1 MMTASFG
8 DKGLTLIFP
17 DELGQLEVQDLTAL
31 VADNS
36 QAVCYFKGPNLVTQK
51 AQADRALVFSLPVD
65 VDPIYFKK
73 YLTGQKVPSHQTKVL
88 TAYLDHLA
96 PYLDLLGYQ
105 FKPAQATTSAAPTKI
120 SAKAQYRFTKAI
132 ADIPFY
138 VDYEGAKAEVY
149 WLKRNDMVI
158 KKGAVLKQDMPLNQ
172 DGSLG
177 FSQKFALTLRQE
189 HADAIGSDF
198 VTTAD
203 IHLKSV
209 NEVGHLLYFAG
220 TNSWLILK
228 DQAGQTLSSHAIV
241 K

>member
-8 DKGLTLIFP
+8 EKGLTLVFP
-17 DELGQLEVQDLTAL
+17 DELGQLEVQDLAAL

-36 QAVCYFKGPNLVTQK
+36 QAVCYFKGPNLVMQK
-51 AQADRALVFSLPVD
+51 AKADRALVFSLPVD
-65 VDPIYFKK
+65 IEPIYFKK
-73 YLTGQKVPSHQTKVL
+73 YLTDQKVPSHQTEVL
-88 TAYLDHLA
+88 TAYLNKLT

-105 FKPAQATTSAAPTKI
+105 FKAVQETPGAPAKS
-120 SAKAQYRFTKAI
+120 SGKAQYRFTKAI
-132 ADIPFY
+132 AEIPFY
-138 VDYEGAKAEVY
+138 VDYDGAKAEVQ

-172 DGSLG
+172 DGSVG

>member
-1 MMTASFG
+1 MMTASIG
-8 DKGLTLIFP
+8 EKGLTLVFP
-17 DELGQLEVQDLTAL
+17 DELGQLEVQDLAAL

-36 QAVCYFKGPNLVTQK
+36 QAVCYFKGPNLVMQK
-51 AQADRALVFSLPVD
+51 AKADRALVFSLPVD
-65 VDPIYFKK
+65 IEPIYFKK
-73 YLTGQKVPSHQTKVL
+73 YLTDQKVPSHQTKVL
-88 TAYLDHLA
+88 TAYLDKLT
-96 PYLDLLGYQ
+96 PSLDLLGYK
-105 FKPAQATTSAAPTKI
+105 FKPMQETPAAPAK
-120 SAKAQYRFTKAI
+120 SSGKAQYRFTKAI
-132 ADIPFY
+132 AEIPFY
-138 VDYEGAKAEVY
+138 VDYDGAKAEVQ

-172 DGSLG
+172 DGSVG

>member
-8 DKGLTLIFP
+8 EKGLTLVFP
-17 DELGQLEVQDLTAL
+17 DELGQLEVQDLAAL

-36 QAVCYFKGPNLVTQK
+36 QAVCYFKGPNLVMQK
-51 AQADRALVFSLPVD
+51 AKADRALVFSLPVD
-65 VDPIYFKK
+65 IEPIYFKK
-73 YLTGQKVPSHQTKVL
+73 YLTDQKVPSHQTKVL
-88 TAYLDHLA
+88 TAYLNKLT

-105 FKPAQATTSAAPTKI
+105 FKAVQETPAAPAK
-120 SAKAQYRFTKAI
+120 SSGKAQYRFTKAI
-132 ADIPFY
+132 AEIPFY
-138 VDYEGAKAEVY
+138 VDYDGAKAEVQ
-149 WLKRNDMVI
+149 WLKRNEKKK

-172 DGSLG
+172 DGSVG

>member
-8 DKGLTLIFP
+8 EKGLTLVFP
-17 DELGQLEVQDLTAL
+17 DELGQLEVQDLAAL

-36 QAVCYFKGPNLVTQK
+36 QAVCYFKGPNLVMQK
-51 AQADRALVFSLPVD
+51 AKADRALVFSLPVD
-65 VDPIYFKK
+65 IEPTYFKK
-73 YLTGQKVPSHQTKVL
+73 YLTDQKVPSHQTKVL
-88 TAYLDHLA
+88 TAYLNKLT

-105 FKPAQATTSAAPTKI
+105 FKAVQETPAAPAK
-120 SAKAQYRFTKAI
+120 SSGKAQYRFTKAI
-132 ADIPFY
+132 AEIPFY
-138 VDYEGAKAEVY
+138 VDYDGAKAEVQ

-158 KKGAVLKQDMPLNQ
+158 KKGAVLKHDMPLNQ
-172 DGSLG
+172 DGAVG

>member
-1 MMTASFG
+1 MTTASFG
-8 DKGLTLIFP
+8 DKGLKLVFP
-17 DELGQLEVQDLTAL
+17 DELGQLEVLDLTTL
-31 VADNS
+31 VANKS
-36 QAVCYFKGPNLVTQK
+36 QAILYFKGPNLVMQK
-51 AQADRALVFSLPVD
+51 AKADRALVFSLPVD
-65 VDPIYFKK
+65 IEPIYFKK
-73 YLTGQKVPSHQTKVL
+73 YLTDQKVPSHQTKVL
-88 TAYLDHLA
+88 TAYLDKLT

-105 FKPAQATTSAAPTKI
+105 FKAVQETPAEPAKS
-120 SAKAQYRFTKAI
+120 SGKAQYRFTKAI
-132 ADIPFY
+132 AEIPFY
-138 VDYEGAKAEVY
+138 VDYDGAKAEVQ

-172 DGSLG
+172 DGSVG

-189 HADAIGSDF
+189 HADDIGSDF

>member
-8 DKGLTLIFP
+8 EKGLTLVFP
-17 DELGQLEVQDLTAL
+17 DELGQLEVQDLAAL

-36 QAVCYFKGPNLVTQK
+36 QAVCYFKGPNLVMQK
-51 AQADRALVFSLPVD
+51 AKADRALVFSLPVD
-65 VDPIYFKK
+65 IEPIYFKK
-73 YLTGQKVPSHQTKVL
+73 YLTDQKVPSHQTKVL
-88 TAYLDHLA
+88 TAYLNKLT

-105 FKPAQATTSAAPTKI
+105 FKAVQETPAAPAK
-120 SAKAQYRFTKAI
+120 SSGKAQYRFTKAI
-132 ADIPFY
+132 AEIPFY
-138 VDYEGAKAEVY
+138 VDYDGAKAEVQ

-172 DGSLG
+172 DGSVG

-228 DQAGQTLSSHAIV
+228 DQADQTLSSHAIV

>member
-1 MMTASFG
+1 MMTASIG
-8 DKGLTLIFP
+8 EKGLTLVFP
-17 DELGQLEVQDLTAL
+17 DELGQLEVQDLAAL

-36 QAVCYFKGPNLVTQK
+36 QAVCYFKGPNLVMQK
-51 AQADRALVFSLPVD
+51 AKADRALVFSLPVD
-65 VDPIYFKK
+65 IEPTYFKK
-73 YLTGQKVPSHQTKVL
+73 YLTDQKVPSHQTKVL
-88 TAYLDHLA
+88 TAYLNKLT

-105 FKPAQATTSAAPTKI
+105 FKAVQETPAEPAKS
-120 SAKAQYRFTKAI
+120 SGKAQYRFTKAI
-132 ADIPFY
+132 AEIPFY
-138 VDYEGAKAEVY
+138 VDYDGAKAEVQ

-172 DGSLG
+172 DGSVG

>member
-8 DKGLTLIFP
+8 EKGLTLVFP
-17 DELGQLEVQDLTAL
+17 DELGQLEVQDLAAL

-36 QAVCYFKGPNLVTQK
+36 QAVCYFKGPNLVMQK
-51 AQADRALVFSLPVD
+51 AKADRALVFSLPVD
-65 VDPIYFKK
+65 IDPTYFKK
-73 YLTGQKVPSHQTKVL
+73 YLTDQKVPSHQTKVL
-88 TAYLDHLA
+88 TAYLDKLT

-105 FKPAQATTSAAPTKI
+105 FKPMQETPAAPAK
-120 SAKAQYRFTKAI
+120 SSGKAQYRFTKAI
-132 ADIPFY
+132 AEIPFY
-138 VDYEGAKAEVY
+138 VDYDGAKAEVQ

-172 DGSLG
+172 DGSVG

>member
-8 DKGLTLIFP
+8 EKGLTLVFP
-17 DELGQLEVQDLTAL
+17 DELGQLEVQDLAAL

-36 QAVCYFKGPNLVTQK
+36 QAVCYFKGPNLVMQK
-51 AQADRALVFSLPVD
+51 AKADRALVFSLPVD
-65 VDPIYFKK
+65 IEPIYFKK
-73 YLTGQKVPSHQTKVL
+73 YLTDQKVPSHQTKVL
-88 TAYLDHLA
+88 TAYLNKLT

-105 FKPAQATTSAAPTKI
+105 FKAVQETPAAPAK
-120 SAKAQYRFTKAI
+120 SSGKAQYRFTKAI
-132 ADIPFY
+132 AEIPFY
-138 VDYEGAKAEVY
+138 VDYDGAKAEVQ

-172 DGSLG
+172 DGSVG

-209 NEVGHLLYFAG
+209 NEVGHLLNFAG

>member
-1 MMTASFG
+1 MTTASFG
-8 DKGLTLIFP
+8 DKGLKLVFP
-17 DELGQLEVQDLTAL
+17 DELGQLEVQDLAAL

-36 QAVCYFKGPNLVTQK
+36 QAVCYFKGPNLVMQK
-51 AQADRALVFSLPVD
+51 AKADRALVFSLPVD
-65 VDPIYFKK
+65 IEPIYFKK
-73 YLTGQKVPSHQTKVL
+73 YLTDQKVPSHQTKVL
-88 TAYLDHLA
+88 TAYLNKLT

-105 FKPAQATTSAAPTKI
+105 FKAVQETPAEPAKS
-120 SAKAQYRFTKAI
+120 SGKAQYRFTKAI
-132 ADIPFY
+132 AEIPFY
-138 VDYEGAKAEVY
+138 VDYDGAKAEVQ

-172 DGSLG
+172 DGSVG

>member
-8 DKGLTLIFP
+8 EKGLTLVFP
-17 DELGQLEVQDLTAL
+17 DELGQLEVQDLAAL

-36 QAVCYFKGPNLVTQK
+36 QAVCYFKGPNLVMQK
-51 AQADRALVFSLPVD
+51 AKADRALVFSLPVD
-65 VDPIYFKK
+65 IEPTYFKK
-73 YLTGQKVPSHQTKVL
+73 YLTDQKVPSHQTKVL
-88 TAYLDHLA
+88 TAYLNKLT

-105 FKPAQATTSAAPTKI
+105 FKAVQETPAAPAK
-120 SAKAQYRFTKAI
+120 SSGKAQYRFTKAI
-132 ADIPFY
+132 AEIPFY
-138 VDYEGAKAEVY
+138 VDYDGAKAEVQ

-172 DGSLG
+172 DGSVG

-220 TNSWLILK
+220 TNSWLNLK

>member
-8 DKGLTLIFP
+8 EKGLTLVFP
-17 DELGQLEVQDLTAL
+17 DELGQLEVQDLAAL

-36 QAVCYFKGPNLVTQK
+36 QAVCYFKGPNLVMQK
-51 AQADRALVFSLPVD
+51 AKADRALVFSLPVD
-65 VDPIYFKK
+65 IEPIYFKK
-73 YLTGQKVPSHQTKVL
+73 YLTDQKVPSHQTKVL
-88 TAYLDHLA
+88 TAYLDKLT

-105 FKPAQATTSAAPTKI
+105 FKAVQETPAAPAK
-120 SAKAQYRFTKAI
+120 SSGKAQYRFTKAI
-132 ADIPFY
+132 AEIPFY
-138 VDYEGAKAEVY
+138 VDYDGAKAEVQ

-158 KKGAVLKQDMPLNQ
+158 KKGAVLKHDMPLNQ
-172 DGSLG
+172 DGAVG

-189 HADAIGSDF
+189 HADDIGSDF

>member
-1 MMTASFG
+1 MMTASIG
-8 DKGLTLIFP
+8 EKGLTLVFP
-17 DELGQLEVQDLTAL
+17 DELGQLEVQDLAAL

-36 QAVCYFKGPNLVTQK
+36 QAVCYFKGPNLVIQK
-51 AQADRALVFSLPVD
+51 AKADRALVFSLPVD
-65 VDPIYFKK
+65 IEPIYFKK
-73 YLTGQKVPSHQTKVL
+73 YLTDQKVPSHQTKVL
-88 TAYLDHLA
+88 TAYLNKLT

-105 FKPAQATTSAAPTKI
+105 FKAVQETPAAPAK
-120 SAKAQYRFTKAI
+120 SSGKAQYRFTKAI
-132 ADIPFY
+132 AEIPFY
-138 VDYEGAKAEVY
+138 VDYDGAKAEVQ

-172 DGSLG
+172 DGSVG

>member
-1 MMTASFG
+1 MMTASIG
-8 DKGLTLIFP
+8 EKGLTLVFP
-17 DELGQLEVQDLTAL
+17 DELGQLEVQDLAAL

-36 QAVCYFKGPNLVTQK
+36 QAVCYFKGPNLVMQK
-51 AQADRALVFSLPVD
+51 AKADRALVFSLPVD
-65 VDPIYFKK
+65 IEPIYFKK
-73 YLTGQKVPSHQTKVL
+73 YLTDQKVPSHQTKVL
-88 TAYLDHLA
+88 TAYLNKLT

-105 FKPAQATTSAAPTKI
+105 FKAVQETPAEPAKS
-120 SAKAQYRFTKAI
+120 SGKAQYRFTKAI
-132 ADIPFY
+132 AEIPFY
-138 VDYEGAKAEVY
+138 VDYDGAKAEVQ

-172 DGSLG
+172 DGSVG

>member
-1 MMTASFG
+1 M
-8 DKGLTLIFP
+8 
-17 DELGQLEVQDLTAL
+17 
-31 VADNS
+31 
-36 QAVCYFKGPNLVTQK
+36 
-51 AQADRALVFSLPVD
+51 
-65 VDPIYFKK
+65 
-73 YLTGQKVPSHQTKVL
+73 
-88 TAYLDHLA
+88 TAYLDKLT

-105 FKPAQATTSAAPTKI
+105 FKAVQETPAEPAKS
-120 SAKAQYRFTKAI
+120 SGKAQYRFTKAI
-132 ADIPFY
+132 AEIPFY
-138 VDYEGAKAEVY
+138 VDYDGAKAEVQ

-158 KKGAVLKQDMPLNQ
+158 KKGAVLKHDMPLNQ
-172 DGSLG
+172 DGAVG

-189 HADAIGSDF
+189 HADDIGSDF

>member
-1 MMTASFG
+1 MTASFG
-8 DKGLTLIFP
+8 EKGLTLVFP
-17 DELGQLEVQDLTAL
+17 DELGQLEVQDLAAL

-36 QAVCYFKGPNLVTQK
+36 QAVCYFKGPNLVMQK
-51 AQADRALVFSLPVD
+51 AKADRALVFSLPVD
-65 VDPIYFKK
+65 IEPTYFKK
-73 YLTGQKVPSHQTKVL
+73 YLTDQKVPSHQTKVL
-88 TAYLDHLA
+88 TAYLNKLT

-105 FKPAQATTSAAPTKI
+105 FKAVQETPAAPAK
-120 SAKAQYRFTKAI
+120 SSGKAQYRFTKAI
-132 ADIPFY
+132 AEIPFY
-138 VDYEGAKAEVY
+138 VDYDGAKAEVQ

-158 KKGAVLKQDMPLNQ
+158 KKGAVLKHDMPLNQ
-172 DGSLG
+172 DGAVG

-189 HADAIGSDF
+189 HADDIGSDF

>member
-8 DKGLTLIFP
+8 EKGLTLVFP
-17 DELGQLEVQDLTAL
+17 DELGQLEVQDLAAL

-36 QAVCYFKGPNLVTQK
+36 QAVCYFKGPNLVMQK
-51 AQADRALVFSLPVD
+51 AKADRALVFSLPLD
-65 VDPIYFKK
+65 IEPTYFKK
-73 YLTGQKVPSHQTKVL
+73 YLTDQKVPSHQTKVL
-88 TAYLDHLA
+88 TAYLDKLT

-105 FKPAQATTSAAPTKI
+105 FKAVQETPAAPAK
-120 SAKAQYRFTKAI
+120 SSGKAQYRFTKAI
-132 ADIPFY
+132 AEIPFY
-138 VDYEGAKAEVY
+138 VDYDGAKAEVQ

-172 DGSLG
+172 DGSVG

-189 HADAIGSDF
+189 HADDIGSDF